1 MGAYVFDVE
10 RYMGQHWQ
18 KPSLRLMIA
27 DYVMNLLSLIRRLEI
42 RTGRVF
48 KLPVLPFVHM
58 KKKKWKILN
67 GRLYVRKENQQDATI

>member
-1 MGAYVFDVE
+1 MFGVE

-18 KPSLRLMIA
+18 KHLLRRTAA
-27 DYVMNLLSLIRRLEI
+27 DYVMNLLSLIRHLEI

-58 KKKKWKILN
+58 KKTGKL
-67 GRLYVRKENQQDATI
+67 